1 MQDLVSKL
9 VQKNSSKIVLCVL
22 DGLGGLPVDGKTEL
36 EAARTPNLDR
46 ISSDASLGLHVPV
59 ERGITPGSGA
69 AHLALFGYD
78 PVRNE
83 IGRGVL
89 EALGLGVELGPSDVA
104 VRGNFA
110 TVRYEGD
117 VPVVTDRRAGRLK
130 TEENRRVI
138 SRISSAVEEIS
149 GVKVSFYPGLEHRFV
164 AVLSFPD
171 RLSESDALV
180 CDTDPQAEGA
190 TPIRPWGKNNGSQ
203 KTAEIAGELIDRA
216 CEAIKDEPVANYML
230 LRGFSV
236 RPDLLTFDRA
246 YGLRAGCVA
255 AYPMY
260 RGVSKLLGMDVLEVS
275 GDSIGDEIHT
285 LSLNFEDYDFFY
297 LHVKKTDSYGEDG
310 NFRAKVGVIEEFD
323 SLLPEITELGVDVLA
338 VTGDHSTPSA
348 MKAHSWHPVPLMISS
363 KYCRGG
369 GVQGFSESSCLSGDL
384 GIIKATEIMPLL
396 LAHAGR
402 LRKFGA

>member
-9 VQKNSSKIVLCVL
+9 VEKNSSKIVLCVL

-46 ISSDASLGLHVPV
+46 ISSAASLGLHVPV

-89 EALGLGVELGPSDVA
+89 EALGLGIDLGPSDVA

-110 TVRYEGD
+110 TVEYG
-117 VPVVTDRRAGRLK
+117 VAAPVVTDRRAGRLS

-138 SRISSAVEEIS
+138 SRISSAVSEIP

-164 AVLSFPD
+164 VVLSFPEQ
-171 RLSESDALV
+171 LSESGALV

-190 TPIRPWGKNNGSQ
+190 APIRPQGENSGSQ
-203 KTAEIAGELIDRA
+203 KTAEIAAELIDRA
-216 CEAIKDEPVANYML
+216 CDVIKDEPVANYML

-236 RPDLLTFDRA
+236 RPDLPTFDEA

-260 RGVSKLLGMDVLEVS
+260 RGVAKLLGMDVLEVS
-275 GDSIGDEIHT
+275 GDSIGDEIRT
-285 LSLNFEDYDFFY
+285 LSRNFGDYDFFY

-310 NFRAKVGVIEEFD
+310 NFGAKAGVIEEFD
-323 SLLPEITELGVDVLA
+323 SLLPEITGLGIDVLA

-348 MKAHSWHPVPLMISS
+348 MKSHSWHPVPLMISS
-363 KYCRGG
+363 EYCRGG
-369 GVQGFSESSCLSGDL
+369 GVGGFSELFCLSGDL

>member
-1 MQDLVSKL
+1 M
-9 VQKNSSKIVLCVL
+9 
-22 DGLGGLPVDGKTEL
+22 
-36 EAARTPNLDR
+36 
-46 ISSDASLGLHVPV
+46 PV

-138 SRISSAVEEIS
+138 SRISSAVEEIA

-171 RLSESDALV
+171 RFSESDALV

-190 TPIRPWGKNNGSQ
+190 TPIRPWGKNKGSQ

-216 CEAIKDEPVANYML
+216 CEVIRDEPVANYML

-236 RPDLLTFDRA
+236 RPDLPTFDRA

-260 RGVSKLLGMDVLEVS
+260 RGVSRLLGMDVLEVS
-275 GDSIGDEIHT
+275 GDSIGDEIRA
-285 LSLNFEDYDFFY
+285 LSANFKDYDFFY
-297 LHVKKTDSYGEDG
+297 MHVKKTDSYGEDG
-310 NFRAKVGVIEEFD
+310 DFRAKAGVIEEFD
-323 SLLPEITELGVDVLA
+323 SLLPEITGLGVDVFA

-369 GVQGFSESSCLSGDL
+369 GVEGFSESSCLSGDL

>member
-1 MQDLVSKL
+1 MQDMVSKL

-138 SRISSAVEEIS
+138 SRISSAVEEIA

-164 AVLSFPD
+164 VVLSFSD
-171 RLSESDALV
+171 RFSESDALV

-190 TPIRPWGKNNGSQ
+190 TPIRPWGKNKGSQ

-216 CEAIKDEPVANYML
+216 CEVIRDEPVANYML

-236 RPDLLTFDRA
+236 RPDLPTFDRA

-260 RGVSKLLGMDVLEVS
+260 RGVSRLLGMDVLEVS
-275 GDSIGDEIHT
+275 GDSIGDEIQA
-285 LSLNFEDYDFFY
+285 LSLNFKDYDFFY
-297 LHVKKTDSYGEDG
+297 MHVKKTDSYGEDG
-310 NFRAKVGVIEEFD
+310 DFHAKAGVIEEFD
-323 SLLPEITELGVDVLA
+323 SLLPEITGLGVDVLA

-363 KYCRGG
+363 KYCRGQ
-369 GVQGFSESSCLSGDL
+369 GVSGFSESSCLSGDL

>member
-1 MQDLVSKL
+1 MQDLVSRL
-9 VQKNSSKIVLCVL
+9 AEKNSSKIVLCVL

-46 ISSDASLGLHVPV
+46 LSSDASLGLHVPV

-89 EALGLGVELGPSDVA
+89 EALGLGIDLGPSDVA

-110 TVRYEGD
+110 TVEYG
-117 VPVVTDRRAGRLK
+117 VAAPVVTDRRAGRLS

-138 SRISSAVEEIS
+138 SRISSAVSEIS

-164 AVLSFPD
+164 VVLSFPEQ
-171 RLSESDALV
+171 LSESDALV

-190 TPIRPWGKNNGSQ
+190 LPIRPQGENPGSQ
-203 KTAEIAGELIDRA
+203 KTAEIAAELIDKA
-216 CEAIKDEPVANYML
+216 CEVIKDEPVANYML

-236 RPDLLTFDRA
+236 RPDLPTFDEA

-260 RGVSKLLGMDVLEVS
+260 RGVSKLLGMDVLEVT
-275 GDSIGDEIHT
+275 GDSIGDEIWT
-285 LSLNFEDYDFFY
+285 LSCNFEDYDFFY

-310 NFRAKVGVIEEFD
+310 NFEAKSGVIEEFD
-323 SLLPEITELGVDVLA
+323 SLLPEITGLGVDVLA

-348 MKAHSWHPVPLMISS
+348 MKSHSWHPVPLMISS
-363 KYCRGG
+363 KFCRVGS
-369 GVQGFSESSCLSGDL
+369 VTGFSESSCLSGDL

>member
-1 MQDLVSKL
+1 MQDMVSKL

-138 SRISSAVEEIS
+138 SRISSAVEEIA

-164 AVLSFPD
+164 VVLSFPD

-190 TPIRPWGKNNGSQ
+190 TPIRPWGKNKGSQ

-236 RPDLLTFDRA
+236 RPDLPTFERA

-260 RGVSKLLGMDVLEVS
+260 RGVSKLLGVDVLEVS
-275 GDSIGDEIHT
+275 GDSIGDEIQT
-285 LSLNFEDYDFFY
+285 LSANFKDYDFFY
-297 LHVKKTDSYGEDG
+297 MHVKKTDSYGEDG
-310 NFRAKVGVIEEFD
+310 NFRAKAGVIEEFD
-323 SLLPEITELGVDVLA
+323 SLLPEIRKLGVNVLA
-338 VTGDHSTPSA
+338 VTGDHSTPAA

-363 KYCRGG
+363 EYCRGQ
-369 GVQGFSESSCLSGDL
+369 GVSDFSESSCLSGDL

>member
-130 TEENRRVI
+130 TEENRRLI
-138 SRISSAVEEIS
+138 SRISSAVEEIA

-164 AVLSFPD
+164 VVLSFPD

-216 CEAIKDEPVANYML
+216 CEVIRDEPVANYML

-246 YGLRAGCVA
+246 YGLQAGCVA

-275 GDSIGDEIHT
+275 GDSIGDEIRA
-285 LSLNFEDYDFFY
+285 LSANFGDYDFFY
-297 LHVKKTDSYGEDG
+297 MHVKKTDSYGEDG
-310 NFRAKVGVIEEFD
+310 NFGAKVGVIEEFD
-323 SLLPEITELGVDVLA
+323 LLLPEITELGVDVLA

-363 KYCRGG
+363 EYCRCR
-369 GVQGFSESSCLSGDL
+369 GVEDFSESSCLSGDL

>member
-138 SRISSAVEEIS
+138 SKISSAVEEIA

-164 AVLSFPD
+164 VVLSFSD
-171 RLSESDALV
+171 RFSESDALV

-190 TPIRPWGKNNGSQ
+190 TPIRPWGKNKGSQ

-216 CEAIKDEPVANYML
+216 CEVIRDEPVANYML

-236 RPDLLTFDRA
+236 RPDLPTFDRA

-260 RGVSKLLGMDVLEVS
+260 RGVSRLLGMDVLEVS
-275 GDSIGDEIHT
+275 GDSIGDEIQA
-285 LSLNFEDYDFFY
+285 LSLNFKNYDFFY
-297 LHVKKTDSYGEDG
+297 MHVKKTDSYGEDG
-310 NFRAKVGVIEEFD
+310 DFRAKAGVIEEFD

-363 KYCRGG
+363 KYCRCR
-369 GVQGFSESSCLSGDL
+369 GVADFSESSCLSGGL

>member
-36 EAARTPNLDR
+36 EAALTPNLDR

-110 TVRYEGD
+110 TVRYEGGD

-138 SRISSAVEEIS
+138 SRISSAVKEIA

-164 AVLSFPD
+164 VVLSFPD
-171 RLSESDALV
+171 R
-180 CDTDPQAEGA
+180 
-190 TPIRPWGKNNGSQ
+190 
-203 KTAEIAGELIDRA
+203 
-216 CEAIKDEPVANYML
+216 
-230 LRGFSV
+230 F
-236 RPDLLTFDRA
+236 
-246 YGLRAGCVA
+246 
-255 AYPMY
+255 
-260 RGVSKLLGMDVLEVS
+260 
-275 GDSIGDEIHT
+275 
-285 LSLNFEDYDFFY
+285 
-297 LHVKKTDSYGEDG
+297 
-310 NFRAKVGVIEEFD
+310 
-323 SLLPEITELGVDVLA
+323 
-338 VTGDHSTPSA
+338 
-348 MKAHSWHPVPLMISS
+348 
-363 KYCRGG
+363 
-369 GVQGFSESSCLSGDL
+369 
-384 GIIKATEIMPLL
+384 
-396 LAHAGR
+396 
-402 LRKFGA
+402 

>member
-9 VQKNSSKIVLCVL
+9 IQKNSSKIVLCVL

-138 SRISSAVEEIS
+138 SRISSAVKEIS

-171 RLSESDALV
+171 QFSESDALV

-216 CEAIKDEPVANYML
+216 CEAIRDEPVANYML

-236 RPDLLTFDRA
+236 RPDLPTFERA

-260 RGVSKLLGMDVLEVS
+260 RGVSRLLGMDVLEVS
-275 GDSIGDEIHT
+275 GDSIGDEIQA
-285 LSLNFEDYDFFY
+285 LSANFENYDFFY
-297 LHVKKTDSYGEDG
+297 MHVKKTDSYGEDG
-310 NFRAKVGVIEEFD
+310 DFRAKVGVIEEFD
-323 SLLPEITELGVDVLA
+323 LLLPEITELGVDVLA
-338 VTGDHSTPSA
+338 VTGDHSTPAA
-348 MKAHSWHPVPLMISS
+348 MKAHSWHPVPLIISS
-363 KYCRGG
+363 KYCRCRA
-369 GVQGFSESSCLSGDL
+369 VADFSESSCLSGDL

>member
-1 MQDLVSKL
+1 M
-9 VQKNSSKIVLCVL
+9 
-22 DGLGGLPVDGKTEL
+22 
-36 EAARTPNLDR
+36 
-46 ISSDASLGLHVPV
+46 PV

-138 SRISSAVEEIS
+138 SRISSAVEEIA

-171 RLSESDALV
+171 RFSESDALV

-190 TPIRPWGKNNGSQ
+190 TPIRPWGKNKGSQ

-216 CEAIKDEPVANYML
+216 CEAIRDEPVANYML

-236 RPDLLTFDRA
+236 RPDLPTFDRA

-260 RGVSKLLGMDVLEVS
+260 RGVSRLLGMDVLEVS
-275 GDSIGDEIHT
+275 GDSIGDEIRA
-285 LSLNFEDYDFFY
+285 LSLNFKNYDFFY
-297 LHVKKTDSYGEDG
+297 MHVKKTDSYGEDG
-310 NFRAKVGVIEEFD
+310 DFRAKAGVIEEFD
-323 SLLPEITELGVDVLA
+323 SLLPEITGLGVDVFA

-363 KYCRGG
+363 KYCRCRGMAD
-369 GVQGFSESSCLSGDL
+369 FSESSCLSEVIWGL
-384 GIIKATEIMPLL
+384 
-396 LAHAGR
+396 
-402 LRKFGA
+402 

>member
-36 EAARTPNLDR
+36 EAALTPNLDR

-110 TVRYEGD
+110 TVRYEGGD

-138 SRISSAVEEIS
+138 SRISSAVKEIA

-164 AVLSFPD
+164 VVLSFP
-171 RLSESDALV
+171 RPVLRNQTRFV
-180 CDTDPQAEGA
+180 CDTDPQVEGA
-190 TPIRPWGKNNGSQ
+190 TPIRPWGKNKGSQ

-216 CEAIKDEPVANYML
+216 CEVIRDEPVANYML

-236 RPDLLTFDRA
+236 RPDIPTFGRA

-260 RGVSKLLGMDVLEVS
+260 RGVSRLLGMDVLEVS
-275 GDSIGDEIHT
+275 GDSIGDEIQA
-285 LSLNFEDYDFFY
+285 LSANFENYDFFY
-297 LHVKKTDSYGEDG
+297 MHVKKTDSYGEDG
-310 NFRAKVGVIEEFD
+310 DFRAKAGVIEEFD
-323 SLLPEITELGVDVLA
+323 SLLPEITGLGSCRH
-338 VTGDHSTPSA
+338 VTTRCSCRHGGQGDHSTP
-348 MKAHSWHPVPLMISS
+348 
-363 KYCRGG
+363 
-369 GVQGFSESSCLSGDL
+369 
-384 GIIKATEIMPLL
+384 EIMPLL

-402 LRKFGA
+402 LRNESAQLASGASYDQFEIYHCRGNCYAAGKP